1 MSARVVMVTGASR
14 YLSRVLVRALA
25 ADPSI
30 KRVIGVDS
38 IPTQMDDS
46 LGSFTESGSV
56 EFVRADVRSPLIA
69 KAIARAEVD
78 TVVHMDIATAP
89 RRAGGRTS
97 MKDLNVLGTMQLLA
111 ACQNAPSVKRFILK
125 STNAVYG
132 SSPRNPALF
141 TEQMQAKST
150 AIGGLS
156 KDIQEIEGYVRG
168 FARRRPDVNVS
179 VLRFSN
185 LIGPSIPS
193 TLGTYFSM
201 PVIPTIFGYDPR
213 IQLLHEDDGVEILR
227 QAILCRDERYRGIV
241 NVAGDGVLFLS
252 QAIRRAGHVGLPLIA
267 PAAKFAGGLL
277 RRFRLADFSAEQTQ
291 FLQFGRIMDISRMHD
306 EVKFRPKYSTDEAF
320 DTFVQNHP
328 SRASAV
334 HRAAQQLLPA
344 ETRQTP

>member
-1 MSARVVMVTGASR
+1 MSARVVMVTGVSR
-14 YLSRVLVRALA
+14 YLSGALARALA

-38 IPTQMDDS
+38 IPKPIDDS
-46 LGSFTESGSV
+46 LGAFAEAGSA

-69 KAIARAEVD
+69 KAIERAEVD
-78 TVVHMDIATAP
+78 TVVHMDIATTP

-132 SSPRNPALF
+132 SSSRNPALF

-156 KDIQEIEGYVRG
+156 KDIQEVEGYVRG
-168 FARRRPDVNVS
+168 FSRRRPDVNVS

-185 LIGPSIPS
+185 FIGPSVPS
-193 TLGTYFSM
+193 TLATYFAM

-227 QAILCRDERYRGIV
+227 QAILCRDDRYRGIV
-241 NVAGDGVLFLS
+241 NVAGDGVMFLS
-252 QAIRRAGHVGLPLIA
+252 QAIRRAGHVGFPVIS
-267 PAAKFAGGLL
+267 PAAKLAGGVLQRL
-277 RRFRLADFSAEQTQ
+277 RLADFSAEQTQ
-291 FLQFGRIMDISRMHD
+291 FLQFGRVMDTSKMHD
-306 EVKFRPKYSTDEAF
+306 EVKFKPRFSIDEAF
-320 DTFVQNHP
+320 DTFVQSLP
-328 SRASAV
+328 QRASTI
-334 HRAAQQLLPA
+334 HRVARMLPA
-344 ETRQTP
+344 QTKQAP